1 MLLGV
6 GAGGTR
12 GGVAWFKHVVWN
24 SQKTSKKRT
33 LLFLIIFSVLF
44 SITHEYW
51 TRPGVPTSTDM
62 ILWLTYYSGTLRT
75 QSCSCCVLPAWDNY
89 LLPVFHFMSFFFLS
103 SCYDYLRTLSFVVIF
118 LLINFPAFYF
128 LNPWKKNLRMNSS
141 AKAGMERQV
150 IPGHCS
156 LWSSGVLVSLYYRFK
171 TFIAVFSL
179 QKVDVYSAWQTKP
192 GHLLPLPL
200 AFDIWG

>member
-12 GGVAWFKHVVWN
+12 GGVAWLKHVVWN

-51 TRPGVPTSTDM
+51 TCLGVPTSTDM
-62 ILWLTYYSGTLRT
+62 TLWLTYYSGTLRT

-118 LLINFPAFYF
+118 LLINFPAFDNTGRNRCF
-128 LNPWKKNLRMNSS
+128 LFSQSLEEKFENEFLCQSRDGKT
-141 AKAGMERQV
+141 GD
-150 IPGHCS
+150 PGPLFLVKLGS
-156 LWSSGVLVSLYYRFK
+156 VSLP
-171 TFIAVFSL
+171 VL
-179 QKVDVYSAWQTKP
+179 
-192 GHLLPLPL
+192 
-200 AFDIWG
+200 